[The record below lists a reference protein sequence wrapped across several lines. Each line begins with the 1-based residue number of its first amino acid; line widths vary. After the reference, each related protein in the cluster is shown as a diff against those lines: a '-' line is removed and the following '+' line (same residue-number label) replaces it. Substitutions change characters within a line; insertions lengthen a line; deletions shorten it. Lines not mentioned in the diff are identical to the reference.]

1 MIQKKHRLYLS
12 VRDLGATG
20 GLLIGLIALYVGWL
34 IWIPSYRWSFQNK
47 LDDQIRNLESSG
59 QPVGEVS
66 INEASQ
72 SDELASQTAE
82 WLELT
87 TASFALRVYLTNDIL
102 ESVDGGQMTDSTDP
116 DTERRETSDAD
127 FLLGLMRPIRDRVVA
142 LPAQE
147 LPPDFKVDL
156 REEALFSPY
165 LRFGFLTALMEL
177 DARLAIE
184 KRQNSRAMEDI
195 AAISKI
201 GSAIERSFSDSL
213 QRTNAATRVKHYALI
228 GDSLFADAW
237 TSEQLQTL
245 RQLCSDRKD
254 ETLVLR
260 QILATE
266 RAIFLHQAF
275 NRESISKSSPFLGAR
290 FVEQYRYEPDL
301 VSRTLDGYEQQLSA
315 IGVDPFVTYSSM
327 SRVLYEFYED
337 PPLSYKAF
345 DRRFVGAQQLV
356 ISALRTENYRRLAL
370 TGVAMKQ
377 YQLANDRWPTSLD
390 DLSEMSLA
398 SSDWHRVDGGNFWL
412 PSRERCGAIMDR

>member
-127 FLLGLMRPIRDRVVA
+127 FLLGLMRPTRDRVVA

-156 REEALFSPY
+156 RAYP
-165 LRFGFLTALMEL
+165 
-177 DARLAIE
+177 
-184 KRQNSRAMEDI
+184 
-195 AAISKI
+195 
-201 GSAIERSFSDSL
+201 
-213 QRTNAATRVKHYALI
+213 RT
-228 GDSLFADAW
+228 G
-237 TSEQLQTL
+237 
-245 RQLCSDRKD
+245 
-254 ETLVLR
+254 
-260 QILATE
+260 
-266 RAIFLHQAF
+266 
-275 NRESISKSSPFLGAR
+275 
-290 FVEQYRYEPDL
+290 
-301 VSRTLDGYEQQLSA
+301 LS
-315 IGVDPFVTYSSM
+315 
-327 SRVLYEFYED
+327 
-337 PPLSYKAF
+337 
-345 DRRFVGAQQLV
+345 
-356 ISALRTENYRRLAL
+356 
-370 TGVAMKQ
+370 
-377 YQLANDRWPTSLD
+377 
-390 DLSEMSLA
+390 
-398 SSDWHRVDGGNFWL
+398 
-412 PSRERCGAIMDR
+412 